1 MLLRRDRVPD
11 GEAEARPFGYVFE
24 PDRVNPRPARSGV
37 KLKTHGGDD
46 HERYQA
52 TPAHASLLPFSRE
65 VASSSM
71 RILSQLSFAKN
82 ASAHMSLRGN
92 AFILSQA
99 DAVMAKHGML
109 RR

>member
-1 MLLRRDRVPD
+1 
-11 GEAEARPFGYVFE
+11 
-24 PDRVNPRPARSGV
+24 
-37 KLKTHGGDD
+37 
-46 HERYQA
+46 
-52 TPAHASLLPFSRE
+52 
-65 VASSSM
+65 M